1 MARTTR
7 ASSTPSS
14 RTVRPASW
22 KQPPAFD
29 IIKDGGVERAMR
41 LVDRGHFSPSGG
53 QAYHDSPQVIG
64 YGATISAPHMHA
76 FCLELLAGHLVP
88 GARALDVGSGTGY
101 LSAVMAQMV
110 GPEGR
115 VVGVEHIPQLVEM
128 SLTNMRKD
136 PDNGK
141 LMDSGRVRLLVAL
154 ARRGPTR
161 RATDSRR
168 RGESSKSP
176 TARRGRWVPGVCGG
190 RAVQRD
196 PRRRSGPAR
205 PPCTHRAAQA
215 RGTPR
220 DPCGRV

>member
-1 MARTTR
+1 
-7 ASSTPSS
+7 
-14 RTVRPASW
+14 
-22 KQPPAFD
+22 
-29 IIKDGGVERAMR
+29 MR

-141 LMDSGRVRLLVAL
+141 LMDSGRVRLLEGDGYQGFVEGGPYNAIHVGAAAPHVPPAL
-154 ARRGPTR
+154 TEQLKP
-161 RATDSRR
+161 
-168 RGESSKSP
+168 
-176 TARRGRWVPGVCGG
+176 GG
-190 RAVQRD
+190 RLVIPVGEFEQGLMVIDKGGDGSLTQHEAMGVRYVPLTTRERQLA
-196 PRRRSGPAR
+196 GM
-205 PPCTHRAAQA
+205 
-215 RGTPR
+215 
-220 DPCGRV
+220 